1 MCKSCPSHLL
11 LCCPDCGRSTE
22 QAPCTLSCGLVAAHA
37 HLLLDWGLQELDAE
51 LQAEAA
57 AQPKCFVAQGMDT
70 AVQALQAEQKTQ
82 R

>member
-1 MCKSCPSHLL
+1 MAPPALMFTLCQIHLTSTL
-11 LCCPDCGRSTE
+11 HFCGS
-22 QAPCTLSCGLVAAHA
+22 VAVHA

-57 AQPKCFVAQGMDT
+57 AQPKCRFVAPGMDT
-70 AVQALQAEQKTQ
+70 AVQALQAEQETH